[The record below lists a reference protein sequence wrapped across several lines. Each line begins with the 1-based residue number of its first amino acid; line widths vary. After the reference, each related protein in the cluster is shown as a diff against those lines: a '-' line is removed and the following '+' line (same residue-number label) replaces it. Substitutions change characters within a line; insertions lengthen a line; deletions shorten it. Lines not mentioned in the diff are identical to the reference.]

1 MLAHAFL
8 AVATAI
14 ERDHTPTTPSAPARP
29 DRLKLDR
36 LAASRADIVAI
47 SARIKELDAQIPALL
62 KALGCTLT
70 AIHGIGVT
78 AMTLLT
84 KIGDPHRFS
93 TEARFSRW
101 CGVAPVAMS
110 SGEGDGPPRSH
121 RLDLL
126 SFVGS
131 PSGSFGLVLCPL
143 PQPRHALLPGPRAG
157 RRAHPGPLPRPGR
170 RPTAETSPAQAALL
184 AGPTAEPGPATGEPT
199 LESGLTCEGPVN

>member
-70 AIHGIGVT
+70 AIHGIGVVT

-84 KIGDPHRFS
+84 KIGDP
-93 TEARFSRW
+93 
-101 CGVAPVAMS
+101 APVQHGSTVSDPEHVPPSLRRKDPTGLTPAH
-110 SGEGDGPPRSH
+110 GPAGHGLR
-121 RLDLL
+121 REM
-126 SFVGS
+126 
-131 PSGSFGLVLCPL
+131 SGSALPL
-143 PQPRHALLPGPRAG
+143 
-157 RRAHPGPLPRPGR
+157 
-170 RPTAETSPAQAALL
+170 
-184 AGPTAEPGPATGEPT
+184 
-199 LESGLTCEGPVN
+199 

>member
-14 ERDHTPTTPSAPARP
+14 ERDHTPTTPYAPARP

-70 AIHGIGVT
+70 AIHGIGVVT

-84 KIGDPHRFS
+84 KIGDPHPVQHGS
-93 TEARFSRW
+93 T
-101 CGVAPVAMS
+101 VLP
-110 SGEGDGPPRSH
+110 
-121 RLDLL
+121 
-126 SFVGS
+126 
-131 PSGSFGLVLCPL
+131 LV
-143 PQPRHALLPGPRAG
+143 
-157 RRAHPGPLPRPGR
+157 RRRPGR
-170 RPTAETSPAQAALL
+170 DVLRRGRRTTSEPPPRPPVVCGLAERLVWTCALPPGGSCVPGL
-184 AGPTAEPGPATGEPT
+184 RGGSGPG
-199 LESGLTCEGPVN
+199 

>member
-70 AIHGIGVT
+70 AIHGIGVVT
-78 AMTLLT
+78 AM
-84 KIGDPHRFS
+84 
-93 TEARFSRW
+93 
-101 CGVAPVAMS
+101 AP
-110 SGEGDGPPRSH
+110 
-121 RLDLL
+121 
-126 SFVGS
+126 
-131 PSGSFGLVLCPL
+131 PL
-143 PQPRHALLPGPRAG
+143 PNCSARTGPRI
-157 RRAHPGPLPRPGR
+157 P
-170 RPTAETSPAQAALL
+170 
-184 AGPTAEPGPATGEPT
+184 
-199 LESGLTCEGPVN
+199 